1 MSSAMSFHTE
11 SMPVLD
17 MRDRLIV
24 GLDVSSVEEAR
35 AIVGRIGDAGTFYK
49 IGYQLAYAG
58 GFELARELIAEGK
71 KVFLDLKLHDIANT
85 VEQGVRSVAKLG
97 ATLLTVH
104 AYPQTM
110 RAAVAGKAGSS
121 LKILA
126 VTVLTSYD
134 DSDLVEAGYAPV
146 PAAELVARRAAQARD
161 IGVDGIVCAATEAA
175 RVREILGPGRL
186 IVTPGIRPA
195 GAEAGDQKRVVTPA
209 DAIRAGATH
218 LVVARPI
225 VKAADPR
232 AAALAI
238 LAEMNAAHP
247 A

>member
-1 MSSAMSFHTE
+1 MSAAMSLLTN
-11 SMPVLD
+11 PD
-17 MRDRLIV
+17 PAGDIRDKLII
-24 GLDVSSVEEAR
+24 GLDVPSVEEAR
-35 AIVGRIGDAGTFYK
+35 SVVERIGDAGTFYK

-58 GFELARELIAEGK
+58 GFEFARELIGQGK
-71 KVFLDLKLHDIANT
+71 KVFLDLKLHDIGNT
-85 VEQGVRSVAKLG
+85 VEEGVRSVARLG

-134 DSDLVEAGYAPV
+134 EHDLAEAGYAAGS
-146 PAAELVARRAAQARD
+146 PADLVARRAGQARD
-161 IGVDGIVCAATEAA
+161 IGIDGIVCAAPEAG
-175 RVREILGPGRL
+175 RVRAILGPDGL

-195 GAEAGDQKRVVTPA
+195 GSEAGDQKRIVTPG
-209 DAIRAGATH
+209 DAIRLGASH

-232 AAALAI
+232 AAAQAI
-238 LAEMNAAHP
+238 VAEMSGAFQA
-247 A
+247 